1 MEVGLRAVRRVCKSP
16 MLGTIPP
23 MKNSMRFEHE
33 HEQLHF
39 HVLPKGFVWC
49 CIFADFL
56 YKDYETPPNFTKI
69 MQHLNRAVWLFHYT
83 ITPI

>member
-56 YKDYETPPNFTKI
+56 YKDYETPPNFTEI
-69 MQHLNRAVWLFHYT
+69 MRHLNRAVWLFHYT
-83 ITPI
+83 IIPI